1 MMDRESKREKIIS
14 DKMREVKLRMRTTEQ
29 KKDAPE
35 ETSSQIEKRLT
46 DENRMVIETTEQ
58 NFYKKIEDEEKKRRV
73 RYFGGPNLVYVIFY
87 TKLIR
92 NFSLTESNDDENED

>member
-29 KKDAPE
+29 KKDALE

-46 DENRMVIETTEQ
+46 DENRSVIETTEQ
-58 NFYKKIEDEEKKRRV
+58 NFYKKIEDEEKKRRI
-73 RYFGGPNLVYVIFY
+73 RYFGGFETDLC
-87 TKLIR
+87 
-92 NFSLTESNDDENED
+92 NF